1 MGDRTA
7 GEGDV
12 GFWELMSKINPPT
25 LAVAGLLG
33 IGFVLVVFI
42 LAAILIGT
50 TKESPDV
57 EIVRMR
63 FAQVLFVGI
72 ITTLIFTSILYFF
85 SSANGGPGEVIF
97 DKTLTAMTPLAGVVI
112 GYLFG
117 SKTDRTTTERKPSDG
132 SMQTV
137 PAPDGAPTSVQTS

>member
-1 MGDRTA
+1 MEITPRR
-7 GEGDV
+7 EGDV
-12 GFWELMSKINPPT
+12 GFWELMSKIDPPA

-33 IGFVLVVFI
+33 IGFVLVVFV
-42 LAAILIGT
+42 LAAIVIGT
-50 TKESPDV
+50 TPTSPDA

-72 ITTLIFTSILYFF
+72 ITTLIFASILYLF
-85 SSANGGPGEVIF
+85 SPGPGAAIF

-117 SKTDRTTTERKPSDG
+117 SKANRATTEREPG
-132 SMQTV
+132 SNGLTQTV
-137 PAPDGAPTSVQTS
+137 PAPDGAPASVQKS

>member
-1 MGDRTA
+1 V
-7 GEGDV
+7 DV
-12 GFWELMSKINPPT
+12 GFWELISKIDPPT

-42 LAAILIGT
+42 LAAIVIGT
-50 TKESPDV
+50 TPTSTDV
-57 EIVRMR
+57 DIVRMR

-72 ITTLIFTSILYFF
+72 VTTLIFSSILYLF
-85 SSANGGPGEVIF
+85 SPANGPGQAIF

-117 SKTDRTTTERKPSDG
+117 SKTASPTIP
-132 SMQTV
+132 V
-137 PAPDGAPTSVQTS
+137 PAPDGAPQHGV